1 MALDVAKFRTDFPE
15 FADAARYT
23 PAMLNFWA
31 GIGEKVIS
39 TDRWGELFVQG
50 LELFTAHNIVLAAG
64 NKAAAASGS
73 VPGQANG
80 VVSAKKVGDVGINY
94 DNTTSLELD
103 AGHWNQTTYGRQ
115 YIRLARLLGQGCYQL

>member
-15 FADAARYT
+15 FADASRYT
-23 PAMLNFWA
+23 PAMLNFWS
-31 GIGEKVIS
+31 GIGEKVVS
-39 TDRWGELFVQG
+39 PDRWGDLYNQG

-64 NKAAAASGS
+64 NKAAAAQGS
-73 VPGQANG
+73 MPGQSNG
-80 VVSAKKVGDVGINY
+80 VLTSKKVGSVGVTY
-94 DNTTSLELD
+94 DNTSSVELD